1 MKRVV
6 AVLLVL
12 VMVYGAVGAYAGDYS
27 ALYEAMFAEM
37 NEYMNRSEETKSYA
51 VAYYD
56 KWKALDESI
65 ALTEAEKL
73 LYAAYAQAAYTL
85 HGLSTVESMHFLY
98 QGEDTGVDISKV
110 GFDAS
115 VLISNSMWDLY
126 NAYVEDGKDWVT
138 IKDSIKKIMATA
150 FEQK

>member
-12 VMVYGAVGAYAGDYS
+12 VMVCGAVGAYAGDYS
-27 ALYEAMFAEM
+27 ALFEAMFAEM

-51 VAYYD
+51 AAYYD

-65 ALTEAEKL
+65 ALTESEKL

-85 HGLSTVESMHFLY
+85 HGLYTVESMHFLY

-126 NAYVEDGKDWVT
+126 NAYVEDGKDWAT
-138 IKDSIKKIMATA
+138 IKDSIKKIMVTA